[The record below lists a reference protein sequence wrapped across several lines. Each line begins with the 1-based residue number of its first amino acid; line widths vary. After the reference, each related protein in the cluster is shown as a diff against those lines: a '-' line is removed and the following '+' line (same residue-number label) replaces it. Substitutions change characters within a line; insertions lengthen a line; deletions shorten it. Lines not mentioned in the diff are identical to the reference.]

1 MSTFYEENLIIY
13 GMSFNSF
20 IPYSVKDD
28 ILSKI
33 RKNFFEHNKRQ
44 SDKIVQNF
52 NDFTIKYTYNLEKNK
67 PMKWVVQKNKKTIEE
82 SVIVSINSYEIRTYN
97 DDGKQVCSIEFSN
110 DHTIKTVTFALND
123 ETVVVSCGTNG
134 DEPVLY
140 YRGQS
145 LNTDLH
151 LLEINE
157 DDEVLEILAERN
169 PYITVTALTNRGVVY
184 FGTDEEIR
192 SVRREVERA
201 KTIIADRNA
210 PKVFNTP
217 EDRETG
223 FNFKDNDFNLKK
235 NMNQTFDISKSEYFD
250 FNEEDNPSVFDDVED
265 SSSLD
270 LENIALDNEDTVE
283 VESISAEI
291 DDTIENTVEPEE
303 TTTTDEN
310 IEENTDNNET
320 VVKEPVNEEK
330 EQVETSEN
338 TDEQSNIEEN
348 SVDTNDKKI
357 EDITGETDVAEE
369 TENITV
375 EENQVEEN
383 PTQQQET
390 VEENSIDDD
399 TKVAPNFTNE
409 EILREVLNAMMNN
422 SKENEPPKV
431 VTSVNETP
439 QAERFDKNA
448 DLIINSGN
456 EKYCY
461 YGDINDDCMRDGYG
475 RTEMSNGKTAYEGN
489 YKNNKRNGFGS
500 FYYKNGGLCYTGE
513 WKDNKRNGFG
523 VGVRSSDGSFHAG
536 TWSNNKP
543 EGVGARF
550 DKYGKLSYIA
560 NFKNGKE
567 SGLCVEYREDG
578 GITIFKWVNDAK
590 KIIETIYP

>member
-1 MSTFYEENLIIY
+1 MSTFYEENFIIY

-97 DDGKQVCSIEFSN
+97 DEGKQVSSIEFSN
-110 DHTIKTVTFALND
+110 DHTIKTVTFALDD

-145 LNTDLH
+145 LNADLH

-192 SVRREVERA
+192 SVKREVERA

-210 PKVFNTP
+210 PKVYNTP

-283 VESISAEI
+283 VESISAKI
-291 DDTIENTVEPEE
+291 DDALENTVEPEE
-303 TTTTDEN
+303 TTTIEEN
-310 IEENTDNNET
+310 IEDNIEINET
-320 VVKEPVNEEK
+320 VVDDEK
-330 EQVETSEN
+330 EEVETSEN
-338 TDEQSNIEEN
+338 TDEQSNIEEITD
-348 SVDTNDKKI
+348 DTNDEKT

-369 TENITV
+369 TENTAV

-383 PTQQQET
+383 PTEQQEI
-390 VEENSIDDD
+390 VEDNSIDDD

>member
-97 DDGKQVCSIEFSN
+97 DEGKQVCSIEFSN
-110 DHTIKTVTFALND
+110 DHTIKTVTFALDD

-145 LNTDLH
+145 LNSDLH

-192 SVRREVERA
+192 SVKREVERA

-210 PKVFNTP
+210 PKVYNTP

-270 LENIALDNEDTVE
+270 LENIALDNEDAVE
-283 VESISAEI
+283 VESISTEY
-291 DDTIENTVEPEE
+291 DDTSENAVEPEE
-303 TTTTDEN
+303 TTTIEEN
-310 IEENTDNNET
+310 IEGNIEINET
-320 VVKEPVNEEK
+320 VVDEEK
-330 EQVETSEN
+330 EEVETSEN
-338 TDEQSNIEEN
+338 TDEPSNIEEN
-348 SVDTNDKKI
+348 SADTNDEKT
-357 EDITGETDVAEE
+357 EDITGKTDVAEE
-369 TENITV
+369 TENTTV

-383 PTQQQET
+383 PTELQEI

-431 VTSVNETP
+431 VASVNETP

-523 VGVRSSDGSFHAG
+523 VGIRSSDGSFHAG

>member
-52 NDFTIKYTYNLEKNK
+52 NDFTIKYTYNLEKKK

-97 DDGKQVCSIEFSN
+97 DEGKQVSSIEFSN
-110 DHTIKTVTFALND
+110 DHTIKTVTFALDD

-145 LNTDLH
+145 LNADLH

-192 SVRREVERA
+192 SVKREVERA

-210 PKVFNTP
+210 PKVYNTP

-223 FNFKDNDFNLKK
+223 FNFIDNDFNLKK

-283 VESISAEI
+283 VESISAKI
-291 DDTIENTVEPEE
+291 DDALENTVEPEE
-303 TTTTDEN
+303 TTTIEEN
-310 IEENTDNNET
+310 IEDNIEINET
-320 VVKEPVNEEK
+320 VVDEEK
-330 EQVETSEN
+330 EEVETSEN
-338 TDEQSNIEEN
+338 TDESSNIEEN
-348 SVDTNDKKI
+348 STDTNDEKT
-357 EDITGETDVAEE
+357 EDITDETDVVEE
-369 TENITV
+369 TENTVV
-375 EENQVEEN
+375 EENQVEEK
-383 PTQQQET
+383 PTEQQET

-439 QAERFDKNA
+439 QTERFDKNA

>member
-97 DDGKQVCSIEFSN
+97 DEGKQVCSIEFSN
-110 DHTIKTVTFALND
+110 DHTIKTVTFALDD

-145 LNTDLH
+145 LNADLH

-192 SVRREVERA
+192 SVKREVERA

-210 PKVFNTP
+210 PKVYNTP

-250 FNEEDNPSVFDDVED
+250 FNEEDNPSVSDDVED

-283 VESISAEI
+283 VESISAKI
-291 DDTIENTVEPEE
+291 DDALENTVEPEE
-303 TTTTDEN
+303 TTTTEEN
-310 IEENTDNNET
+310 IEDNIEINET
-320 VVKEPVNEEK
+320 VVDEEK
-330 EQVETSEN
+330 EEVETSEN
-338 TDEQSNIEEN
+338 TDEQSNIEEITD
-348 SVDTNDKKI
+348 DTNDEKT

-369 TENITV
+369 TENTAV

-383 PTQQQET
+383 PTEQQEI
-390 VEENSIDDD
+390 VEDNSIDDD

-543 EGVGARF
+543 EGIGARF

>member
-97 DDGKQVCSIEFSN
+97 DEGKQVSSIEFSN
-110 DHTIKTVTFALND
+110 DHTIKTVTFALDD

-145 LNTDLH
+145 LNADLH

-192 SVRREVERA
+192 SVKREVERA

-210 PKVFNTP
+210 PKVYNTP

-283 VESISAEI
+283 VESISAKI
-291 DDTIENTVEPEE
+291 DDALENTVEPEE
-303 TTTTDEN
+303 TTTIEEN
-310 IEENTDNNET
+310 IEDNIEINET
-320 VVKEPVNEEK
+320 VVDEEK
-330 EQVETSEN
+330 EEVETSEN
-338 TDEQSNIEEN
+338 TDEQSNIEEITD
-348 SVDTNDKKI
+348 DTNDEKT

-369 TENITV
+369 TENTTV

-383 PTQQQET
+383 PTEQQEIA
-390 VEENSIDDD
+390 EENSIDDD

>member
-110 DHTIKTVTFALND
+110 DHTIKTVTFALDD

-145 LNTDLH
+145 LNADLH

-192 SVRREVERA
+192 SVKREVERA

-210 PKVFNTP
+210 PKVYNTP

-250 FNEEDNPSVFDDVED
+250 FNEEDNPSVSDDVED

-270 LENIALDNEDTVE
+270 LENIALDDEDTVE
-283 VESISAEI
+283 VESISAKI
-291 DDTIENTVEPEE
+291 DDALENTVEPEE
-303 TTTTDEN
+303 TTTIEEN
-310 IEENTDNNET
+310 IEDNIEINDT
-320 VVKEPVNEEK
+320 VVDEEK
-330 EQVETSEN
+330 EEVETSEN
-338 TDEQSNIEEN
+338 TDEQSNIEEITD
-348 SVDTNDKKI
+348 DTNDEKT
-357 EDITGETDVAEE
+357 EDITGETDAAEE
-369 TENITV
+369 TENTAV

-383 PTQQQET
+383 PTEQQEI
-390 VEENSIDDD
+390 VEDNSIDDD

-409 EILREVLNAMMNN
+409 EILREVLNVMMNN

>member
-97 DDGKQVCSIEFSN
+97 DEGKQVSSIEFSN
-110 DHTIKTVTFALND
+110 DHTIKTVTFALDD

-145 LNTDLH
+145 LNSDLH

-192 SVRREVERA
+192 NVKREVERA

-210 PKVFNTP
+210 PKVYNTP

-270 LENIALDNEDTVE
+270 LENITLDNEDTVE
-283 VESISAEI
+283 VESISTEC
-291 DDTIENTVEPEE
+291 DDTSENAVEPEE
-303 TTTTDEN
+303 TTTIQEN
-310 IEENTDNNET
+310 IEGNIEINET
-320 VVKEPVNEEK
+320 VVDEEK
-330 EQVETSEN
+330 EEVETSEN
-338 TDEQSNIEEN
+338 TDEPSNIEEN
-348 SVDTNDKKI
+348 SADTNDEKT
-357 EDITGETDVAEE
+357 EDITVETDVAEE
-369 TENITV
+369 TENTTV

-383 PTQQQET
+383 PTEQQEI

>member
-97 DDGKQVCSIEFSN
+97 DEGKQVSSIEFSN
-110 DHTIKTVTFALND
+110 DHTIKTVTFALDD

-145 LNTDLH
+145 LNADLH

-192 SVRREVERA
+192 SVKREVERA

-210 PKVFNTP
+210 PKVYNTP

-283 VESISAEI
+283 VESISAKI
-291 DDTIENTVEPEE
+291 DDALENTVEPEE
-303 TTTTDEN
+303 TTTIEEN
-310 IEENTDNNET
+310 IEDNVEINET
-320 VVKEPVNEEK
+320 VVDEEK
-330 EQVETSEN
+330 EEVETSEN
-338 TDEQSNIEEN
+338 TDEQSNIEEITD
-348 SVDTNDKKI
+348 DTNDEKT
-357 EDITGETDVAEE
+357 EDITGETDAAEE
-369 TENITV
+369 TENTAV
-375 EENQVEEN
+375 EENQVKEN
-383 PTQQQET
+383 PTEQQEI
-390 VEENSIDDD
+390 VEDNSIDDD

>member
-97 DDGKQVCSIEFSN
+97 DEGKQVSSIEFSN
-110 DHTIKTVTFALND
+110 DHTIKTVTFALDD

-145 LNTDLH
+145 LNSDLH

-192 SVRREVERA
+192 SVKREVERA

-210 PKVFNTP
+210 PKVYNTP

-283 VESISAEI
+283 VESISTEC
-291 DDTIENTVEPEE
+291 DDTSENAVEPEE
-303 TTTTDEN
+303 TTTIEEN
-310 IEENTDNNET
+310 IEGNLEINET
-320 VVKEPVNEEK
+320 VVDEEK
-330 EQVETSEN
+330 EEVETSEN
-338 TDEQSNIEEN
+338 TDEPSNIEEN
-348 SVDTNDKKI
+348 SADTNDEKT
-357 EDITGETDVAEE
+357 EDITGKTDVAEE
-369 TENITV
+369 TENTTV

-383 PTQQQET
+383 PTEQQEI

>member
-97 DDGKQVCSIEFSN
+97 DEGKQVSSIEFSN
-110 DHTIKTVTFALND
+110 DHTIKTVTFALDD

-145 LNTDLH
+145 LNSDLH

-192 SVRREVERA
+192 NVKREVERA

-210 PKVFNTP
+210 PKVYNTP

-283 VESISAEI
+283 VESISTEC
-291 DDTIENTVEPEE
+291 DDTSENAVEPEE
-303 TTTTDEN
+303 TTTIQEN
-310 IEENTDNNET
+310 IEGNIEINET
-320 VVKEPVNEEK
+320 VVDEEK
-330 EQVETSEN
+330 EEVETSEN
-338 TDEQSNIEEN
+338 TDEPSNIEEN
-348 SVDTNDKKI
+348 SADANDEKT
-357 EDITGETDVAEE
+357 EDITVETDVAEE
-369 TENITV
+369 TENTTV
-375 EENQVEEN
+375 EENKVEEN
-383 PTQQQET
+383 PTEQQEI

>member
-97 DDGKQVCSIEFSN
+97 DEGKQVSSIEFSN
-110 DHTIKTVTFALND
+110 DHTIKTVTFALDD
-123 ETVVVSCGTNG
+123 ETVVVSCGTNS

-145 LNTDLH
+145 LNSDLH

-192 SVRREVERA
+192 NVKREVERA

-210 PKVFNTP
+210 PKVYNTP

-270 LENIALDNEDTVE
+270 LENITLDNEDTVE
-283 VESISAEI
+283 VESISTEC
-291 DDTIENTVEPEE
+291 DDTSENAVEPEE
-303 TTTTDEN
+303 TTTIQEN
-310 IEENTDNNET
+310 IEGNIEINET
-320 VVKEPVNEEK
+320 VVDEEK
-330 EQVETSEN
+330 EEVETSEN
-338 TDEQSNIEEN
+338 TDESSNIEEITD
-348 SVDTNDKKI
+348 DTNDEKT
-357 EDITGETDVAEE
+357 EDITVKTDVAEE
-369 TENITV
+369 TENTTV

-383 PTQQQET
+383 PTEQQEI

-578 GITIFKWVNDAK
+578 DITIFKWVNDAK

>member
-97 DDGKQVCSIEFSN
+97 DEGKQVSSIEFSN
-110 DHTIKTVTFALND
+110 DHTIKTVTFALDD

-145 LNTDLH
+145 LNADLH

-192 SVRREVERA
+192 NVKREVERA

-210 PKVFNTP
+210 PKVYNTP

-283 VESISAEI
+283 VESISTEC
-291 DDTIENTVEPEE
+291 DDTSENAVEPEE
-303 TTTTDEN
+303 TTTIQEN
-310 IEENTDNNET
+310 IEGNIEINET
-320 VVKEPVNEEK
+320 VVDEEK
-330 EQVETSEN
+330 EEVETSEN
-338 TDEQSNIEEN
+338 TDEPSNIEEN
-348 SVDTNDKKI
+348 SADTNDEKT
-357 EDITGETDVAEE
+357 EDITGKTDTAEE
-369 TENITV
+369 TENTTV

-383 PTQQQET
+383 PTEQQEI

>member
-97 DDGKQVCSIEFSN
+97 DEGKQVSSIEFSN
-110 DHTIKTVTFALND
+110 DHTIKTVTFALDD

-145 LNTDLH
+145 LNSDLH

-192 SVRREVERA
+192 SVKREVERA

-210 PKVFNTP
+210 PKVYNTP

-283 VESISAEI
+283 VESISTEC
-291 DDTIENTVEPEE
+291 DDTSENAVEPEK
-303 TTTTDEN
+303 TTTIQEN
-310 IEENTDNNET
+310 IEGNLEINET
-320 VVKEPVNEEK
+320 VVDEEK
-330 EQVETSEN
+330 EEVETSEN
-338 TDEQSNIEEN
+338 TDEPSNIEEN
-348 SVDTNDKKI
+348 SADTNDEKT
-357 EDITGETDVAEE
+357 EDITGKTDVAEK
-369 TENITV
+369 TENTTI

-383 PTQQQET
+383 PTEQQEI

>member
-97 DDGKQVCSIEFSN
+97 DEGKQVSSIEFSN
-110 DHTIKTVTFALND
+110 DHTIKTVTFALDD

-145 LNTDLH
+145 LNSDLH

-192 SVRREVERA
+192 NVKREVERA
-201 KTIIADRNA
+201 KTIIADRDA
-210 PKVFNTP
+210 PKVYNTP

-283 VESISAEI
+283 VESISTEC
-291 DDTIENTVEPEE
+291 DDISENTVEPEE
-303 TTTTDEN
+303 TTNIQEN
-310 IEENTDNNET
+310 IEGNIEINET
-320 VVKEPVNEEK
+320 VVDEEK
-330 EQVETSEN
+330 EEVETSEN
-338 TDEQSNIEEN
+338 TDEPSNIEEN
-348 SVDTNDKKI
+348 YADTNDEKT
-357 EDITGETDVAEE
+357 EDITVKTDVAEE
-369 TENITV
+369 TENTTV

-383 PTQQQET
+383 PTEQQEI

-431 VTSVNETP
+431 VASVNETP

>member
-97 DDGKQVCSIEFSN
+97 DEGKQVSSIEFSN
-110 DHTIKTVTFALND
+110 DHIIKTVTFALDD
-123 ETVVVSCGTNG
+123 ETVVVSRGTNG

-145 LNTDLH
+145 LNADLH

-157 DDEVLEILAERN
+157 DDKVLEILAERN

-192 SVRREVERA
+192 SVKREVERA

-210 PKVFNTP
+210 PKVYNTP

-283 VESISAEI
+283 VESISAKI
-291 DDTIENTVEPEE
+291 DDALENTVEPEE
-303 TTTTDEN
+303 TTTIEEN
-310 IEENTDNNET
+310 IEDNIEINET
-320 VVKEPVNEEK
+320 VVDEEK
-330 EQVETSEN
+330 EEVETSEN
-338 TDEQSNIEEN
+338 TDEQSNIEEITD
-348 SVDTNDKKI
+348 DTNDEKT
-357 EDITGETDVAEE
+357 EDITGKTDVAEE
-369 TENITV
+369 TENTAV

-383 PTQQQET
+383 PTEQQEI
-390 VEENSIDDD
+390 VEDNSIDDD

-461 YGDINDDCMRDGYG
+461 YGDIKDDCMRDGYG

>member
-97 DDGKQVCSIEFSN
+97 DEGKQVSSIEFSN
-110 DHTIKTVTFALND
+110 DHTIKTVTFALDD

-145 LNTDLH
+145 LNADLH

-192 SVRREVERA
+192 NVKREVERA

-210 PKVFNTP
+210 PKVYNTP

-283 VESISAEI
+283 VESISTEC
-291 DDTIENTVEPEE
+291 DDTSENAVEPEE
-303 TTTTDEN
+303 TTTIQEN
-310 IEENTDNNET
+310 IEGNIEINET
-320 VVKEPVNEEK
+320 VVDEEK
-330 EQVETSEN
+330 EEVETSEN
-338 TDEQSNIEEN
+338 TDEPSNIEEN
-348 SVDTNDKKI
+348 YADTNDEKT
-357 EDITGETDVAEE
+357 EDITGKTDVAEE
-369 TENITV
+369 TENTTV

-383 PTQQQET
+383 PTEQQEIM
-390 VEENSIDDD
+390 EENSIDDD

>member
-97 DDGKQVCSIEFSN
+97 DEGKQVSSIEFSN
-110 DHTIKTVTFALND
+110 DHTIKTVTFALDD

-145 LNTDLH
+145 LNADLH

-192 SVRREVERA
+192 NVMREVERA

-210 PKVFNTP
+210 PKVYNTP

-270 LENIALDNEDTVE
+270 LENIALDNEDAVE
-283 VESISAEI
+283 VESISTEC
-291 DDTIENTVEPEE
+291 DDTSENAVEPEE
-303 TTTTDEN
+303 TTTIQEN
-310 IEENTDNNET
+310 IEGNIEINET
-320 VVKEPVNEEK
+320 VVDEEK
-330 EQVETSEN
+330 EEVETSEN
-338 TDEQSNIEEN
+338 TDEPSNVEEN
-348 SVDTNDKKI
+348 SADANDEKT
-357 EDITGETDVAEE
+357 EDITGKTDVAEE
-369 TENITV
+369 TENTAV

-383 PTQQQET
+383 PTEQQEI

-399 TKVAPNFTNE
+399 TKVAPNLTNE

>member
-82 SVIVSINSYEIRTYN
+82 SVIVSI
-97 DDGKQVCSIEFSN
+97 EFSN
-110 DHTIKTVTFALND
+110 DHIIKTVTFALDN

-145 LNTDLH
+145 LNADLH

-192 SVRREVERA
+192 SVKREVERA

-210 PKVFNTP
+210 PKVYNTP

-283 VESISAEI
+283 VESISTEY
-291 DDTIENTVEPEE
+291 DDTSENTVEPEE
-303 TTTTDEN
+303 TTTIEEN
-310 IEENTDNNET
+310 IEGNIEINET
-320 VVKEPVNEEK
+320 VVDEEK
-330 EQVETSEN
+330 EEVETSEN
-338 TDEQSNIEEN
+338 TDESSDIEEN
-348 SVDTNDKKI
+348 STDTNDEKT
-357 EDITGETDVAEE
+357 EDITDETDVAEE
-369 TENITV
+369 TENTAV
-375 EENQVEEN
+375 EENQVEEK
-383 PTQQQET
+383 PTEQQET
-390 VEENSIDDD
+390 VEDNSIDDD

-409 EILREVLNAMMNN
+409 EILREVLNAMMNS

>member
-97 DDGKQVCSIEFSN
+97 DEGKQVSSIEFSN
-110 DHTIKTVTFALND
+110 DHTIKSVTFALDD

-145 LNTDLH
+145 LNADLH

-192 SVRREVERA
+192 SVKREVERA

-210 PKVFNTP
+210 PKVYNTP

-283 VESISAEI
+283 VESISAKI
-291 DDTIENTVEPEE
+291 DDALENTVEPEE
-303 TTTTDEN
+303 TTTIEEN
-310 IEENTDNNET
+310 IEDNIEINET
-320 VVKEPVNEEK
+320 VVDEEK
-330 EQVETSEN
+330 EEVETSEN
-338 TDEQSNIEEN
+338 TDEQSNIEEITD
-348 SVDTNDKKI
+348 DTNDEKT

-369 TENITV
+369 TENTAV

-383 PTQQQET
+383 PTEQQEI
-390 VEENSIDDD
+390 VEDNSIDDD

-409 EILREVLNAMMNN
+409 EILREVLNVMMNN

-536 TWSNNKP
+536 TWSNDKP

>member
-97 DDGKQVCSIEFSN
+97 DEGKQVSSIEFSN
-110 DHTIKTVTFALND
+110 DHTIKTVTFALDD

-145 LNTDLH
+145 LNADLH

-157 DDEVLEILAERN
+157 DDEVLEVLAERN

-192 SVRREVERA
+192 NVKREVERA

-210 PKVFNTP
+210 PKVYNTP

-283 VESISAEI
+283 VESISTEC
-291 DDTIENTVEPEE
+291 DDTSENAVEPEK
-303 TTTTDEN
+303 TTTIEEN
-310 IEENTDNNET
+310 IEGNIEINET
-320 VVKEPVNEEK
+320 VVDEEK
-330 EQVETSEN
+330 EEVETSEN
-338 TDEQSNIEEN
+338 TDEQSNIEEITD
-348 SVDTNDKKI
+348 DTNDEKT

-369 TENITV
+369 TENTAV

-383 PTQQQET
+383 PTEQQEI

-439 QAERFDKNA
+439 QAERFDKYA

>member
-97 DDGKQVCSIEFSN
+97 DEGKQVSSIEFSN
-110 DHTIKTVTFALND
+110 DHTIKTVTFALDD

-145 LNTDLH
+145 LNSDLH

-192 SVRREVERA
+192 NVKREVERA

-210 PKVFNTP
+210 PKVYNTP

-283 VESISAEI
+283 VESISTEC
-291 DDTIENTVEPEE
+291 DDTSENAVEPEE
-303 TTTTDEN
+303 TTTIEEN
-310 IEENTDNNET
+310 IEGNIEINET
-320 VVKEPVNEEK
+320 VVDEEK
-330 EQVETSEN
+330 EEVETSEN
-338 TDEQSNIEEN
+338 TDEPSNIEEN
-348 SVDTNDKKI
+348 SADANDEKT
-357 EDITGETDVAEE
+357 EDITGKTDVAEE
-369 TENITV
+369 TENTTV

-383 PTQQQET
+383 PTEQQEI

>member
-97 DDGKQVCSIEFSN
+97 DEGKQVSSIEFSN
-110 DHTIKTVTFALND
+110 DHTIKTVTFALDD

-145 LNTDLH
+145 LNADLH

-192 SVRREVERA
+192 SVKREVERA

-210 PKVFNTP
+210 PKVYNTP

-283 VESISAEI
+283 VESISAKI
-291 DDTIENTVEPEE
+291 DDALENTVEPEE
-303 TTTTDEN
+303 TTTIEEN
-310 IEENTDNNET
+310 IEDNIEINET
-320 VVKEPVNEEK
+320 VVDEEK
-330 EQVETSEN
+330 EEVETSEN
-338 TDEQSNIEEN
+338 TDEQSNIEEITD
-348 SVDTNDKKI
+348 DTNDEKT

-369 TENITV
+369 TENTAV

-383 PTQQQET
+383 PTEQQEM
-390 VEENSIDDD
+390 VEDNSIDDD

-409 EILREVLNAMMNN
+409 EILREVLNVMMNN

-461 YGDINDDCMRDGYG
+461 YGDINDDYMRDGYG

>member
-110 DHTIKTVTFALND
+110 DHTIKTVTFALDD

-145 LNTDLH
+145 LNSDLH

-192 SVRREVERA
+192 NVKREVERA
-201 KTIIADRNA
+201 KTIIADRDA
-210 PKVFNTP
+210 PKVYNTP

-283 VESISAEI
+283 VESISTEC
-291 DDTIENTVEPEE
+291 DDTSENAVEPEE
-303 TTTTDEN
+303 TTTIEEN
-310 IEENTDNNET
+310 IEGNIEINET
-320 VVKEPVNEEK
+320 VVDEEK
-330 EQVETSEN
+330 EEVETSEN
-338 TDEQSNIEEN
+338 TDEPSNIEEN
-348 SVDTNDKKI
+348 SADTNDEKT
-357 EDITGETDVAEE
+357 EDITGKTDVAEE
-369 TENITV
+369 TENTTV

-383 PTQQQET
+383 PTEQQEI

>member
-1 MSTFYEENLIIY
+1 MSTFYEENFIIY

-97 DDGKQVCSIEFSN
+97 DEGKQVSSIEFSN
-110 DHTIKTVTFALND
+110 DHTIKTVTFALDD

-145 LNTDLH
+145 LNSDLH

-192 SVRREVERA
+192 SVKREVERA
-201 KTIIADRNA
+201 KTIIADRNT
-210 PKVFNTP
+210 PKVYNTP

-283 VESISAEI
+283 VESISTEC
-291 DDTIENTVEPEE
+291 DDISENTVEPEE
-303 TTTTDEN
+303 TTTIEEN
-310 IEENTDNNET
+310 IEGNLEINET
-320 VVKEPVNEEK
+320 VVNEEK
-330 EQVETSEN
+330 EEVETSEN
-338 TDEQSNIEEN
+338 TDEPSNIEEN
-348 SVDTNDKKI
+348 SADANDEKT
-357 EDITGETDVAEE
+357 EDITGKTDVAEE
-369 TENITV
+369 TENTAV

-383 PTQQQET
+383 PTEQQEI
-390 VEENSIDDD
+390 VEDNSIDDD

-543 EGVGARF
+543 EGIGARF

>member
-97 DDGKQVCSIEFSN
+97 DEGKQVCSIEFSN
-110 DHTIKTVTFALND
+110 DHTIKTVTFALDD

-145 LNTDLH
+145 LNSDLH

-192 SVRREVERA
+192 NVKREVERA
-201 KTIIADRNA
+201 KTIIADRDA
-210 PKVFNTP
+210 PKVYNTP

-283 VESISAEI
+283 VESISTEC
-291 DDTIENTVEPEE
+291 DDTSENAVEPEE
-303 TTTTDEN
+303 TTTIEEN
-310 IEENTDNNET
+310 IEGNIEINET
-320 VVKEPVNEEK
+320 VVDEEK
-330 EQVETSEN
+330 EEVETSEN
-338 TDEQSNIEEN
+338 TDEPSNIEEN
-348 SVDTNDKKI
+348 SADTNDEKT
-357 EDITGETDVAEE
+357 EDITGKTDVAEE
-369 TENITV
+369 TENTTV

-383 PTQQQET
+383 PTEQQEI

>member
-97 DDGKQVCSIEFSN
+97 DEGKQVSSIEFSN
-110 DHTIKTVTFALND
+110 DHTIKTVTFALDD

-145 LNTDLH
+145 LNSDLH

-192 SVRREVERA
+192 SVKREVERA

-210 PKVFNTP
+210 PKVYNTP

-283 VESISAEI
+283 VESISAKI
-291 DDTIENTVEPEE
+291 DDALENTVEPEE
-303 TTTTDEN
+303 TTTIEEN
-310 IEENTDNNET
+310 IEDNIEINDT
-320 VVKEPVNEEK
+320 VVDEEK
-330 EQVETSEN
+330 EEVETSEN
-338 TDEQSNIEEN
+338 TDEQSNIEEITD
-348 SVDTNDKKI
+348 DTNDEKT
-357 EDITGETDVAEE
+357 EDITGKTDVAEE
-369 TENITV
+369 TENTAV

-383 PTQQQET
+383 PTEQQEI
-390 VEENSIDDD
+390 VEDNSIDDD

>member
-97 DDGKQVCSIEFSN
+97 DEGKQVSSIEFSN
-110 DHTIKTVTFALND
+110 DHTIKTVTFALDD

-145 LNTDLH
+145 LNSDLH

-192 SVRREVERA
+192 NVKREVERA

-210 PKVFNTP
+210 PKVYNTP

-283 VESISAEI
+283 VESISTEC
-291 DDTIENTVEPEE
+291 DDTLENAVEPEE
-303 TTTTDEN
+303 TTTIQEN
-310 IEENTDNNET
+310 IEGNIEINET
-320 VVKEPVNEEK
+320 VVDEEK
-330 EQVETSEN
+330 EEVETSEN
-338 TDEQSNIEEN
+338 TDEPSNIEEN
-348 SVDTNDKKI
+348 SADTNDEKT
-357 EDITGETDVAEE
+357 EDITGKTDVAEE
-369 TENITV
+369 TENTTV

-383 PTQQQET
+383 PTEQQET

>member
-97 DDGKQVCSIEFSN
+97 DEGKQVSSIEFSN
-110 DHTIKTVTFALND
+110 DHTIKTVTFALDD

-145 LNTDLH
+145 LNSDLH

-192 SVRREVERA
+192 SVKREVERA

-210 PKVFNTP
+210 PKVYNTP

-283 VESISAEI
+283 VESISAKI
-291 DDTIENTVEPEE
+291 DDALENTVEPEE
-303 TTTTDEN
+303 TTTIEEN
-310 IEENTDNNET
+310 IEDNIEINKT
-320 VVKEPVNEEK
+320 VVNEEK
-330 EQVETSEN
+330 EEVETSEN
-338 TDEQSNIEEN
+338 TDEQSNIEEITD
-348 SVDTNDKKI
+348 DTNDEKT

-369 TENITV
+369 TENTAV

-383 PTQQQET
+383 PTEQQEI
-390 VEENSIDDD
+390 VEDNSIDDD

>member
-97 DDGKQVCSIEFSN
+97 DEGKQVSSIEFSN
-110 DHTIKTVTFALND
+110 DHTIKTVTFALDD

-145 LNTDLH
+145 LNADLH

-184 FGTDEEIR
+184 FGTDEEIK
-192 SVRREVERA
+192 SVKREVERA

-210 PKVFNTP
+210 PKVYNTP

-270 LENIALDNEDTVE
+270 LENIALENEDSVE
-283 VESISAEI
+283 VESISTEC
-291 DDTIENTVEPEE
+291 DDTSENAVEPEE
-303 TTTTDEN
+303 TTTIEEN
-310 IEENTDNNET
+310 IEGNIEINET
-320 VVKEPVNEEK
+320 VVDEEK
-330 EQVETSEN
+330 EEVETSEN
-338 TDEQSNIEEN
+338 TDEPSNIEEN
-348 SVDTNDKKI
+348 SADTNDEKT
-357 EDITGETDVAEE
+357 EDITGKTDVAEE
-369 TENITV
+369 TENTTV

-383 PTQQQET
+383 PTEQQEI

>member
-97 DDGKQVCSIEFSN
+97 DEGKQVCSIEFSN
-110 DHTIKTVTFALND
+110 DHTIKTVTFALDD

-145 LNTDLH
+145 LNADLH

-157 DDEVLEILAERN
+157 DDEVLEVLAERN

-192 SVRREVERA
+192 SVEREVERA

-210 PKVFNTP
+210 PKVYNTP

-283 VESISAEI
+283 VESISAKI
-291 DDTIENTVEPEE
+291 DDALENTVEPEE
-303 TTTTDEN
+303 TTTIEEN
-310 IEENTDNNET
+310 IEDNIEINET
-320 VVKEPVNEEK
+320 VVDEEK
-330 EQVETSEN
+330 EEVETSEN
-338 TDEQSNIEEN
+338 TDEQSNIEEITD
-348 SVDTNDKKI
+348 DTNDEKT

-369 TENITV
+369 TENTAV

-383 PTQQQET
+383 PTEQQEI
-390 VEENSIDDD
+390 VEDNSIDDD

-422 SKENEPPKV
+422 SKENEPPNV

>member
-97 DDGKQVCSIEFSN
+97 DEGKQVSSIEFSN
-110 DHTIKTVTFALND
+110 DHTIKTVTFALDD

-145 LNTDLH
+145 LNADLH

-192 SVRREVERA
+192 SVKREVERA

-210 PKVFNTP
+210 PKVYNTP

-250 FNEEDNPSVFDDVED
+250 FNEEGNPSVFDDVED

-283 VESISAEI
+283 VESISAKI
-291 DDTIENTVEPEE
+291 DDALENTVEPEE
-303 TTTTDEN
+303 TTTIEEN
-310 IEENTDNNET
+310 IEDNIEINET
-320 VVKEPVNEEK
+320 VVDEEK
-330 EQVETSEN
+330 EEVETSEN
-338 TDEQSNIEEN
+338 TDEQSNIEEITD
-348 SVDTNDKKI
+348 DTNDEKT

-369 TENITV
+369 TENTAV

-383 PTQQQET
+383 PTEQQEI
-390 VEENSIDDD
+390 VEDNSIDDD

-536 TWSNNKP
+536 NWSNNKP

>member
-97 DDGKQVCSIEFSN
+97 DEGKQVSSIEFSN
-110 DHTIKTVTFALND
+110 DHTIKTVTFALDD

-145 LNTDLH
+145 LNSDLH

-192 SVRREVERA
+192 NVKREVERA

-210 PKVFNTP
+210 PKVYNTP

-270 LENIALDNEDTVE
+270 LENIALDNEDAVE
-283 VESISAEI
+283 VESISTEC
-291 DDTIENTVEPEE
+291 DDTSENAVEPEE
-303 TTTTDEN
+303 TTTIEEN
-310 IEENTDNNET
+310 IEGNIEINET
-320 VVKEPVNEEK
+320 VVDEEK
-330 EQVETSEN
+330 EEVETSEN
-338 TDEQSNIEEN
+338 TDEPSNIEEN
-348 SVDTNDKKI
+348 SADTNDEKT
-357 EDITGETDVAEE
+357 EDITGKTVTAEE
-369 TENITV
+369 TENTTV

-383 PTQQQET
+383 PTEQQEI

>member
-52 NDFTIKYTYNLEKNK
+52 NDFTIKYTYNLEKKK

-97 DDGKQVCSIEFSN
+97 DEGKQVCSIEFSN
-110 DHTIKTVTFALND
+110 DHTIKTVTFALDD

-145 LNTDLH
+145 LNADLH

-192 SVRREVERA
+192 SVKREVERA

-210 PKVFNTP
+210 PKVYNTP

-283 VESISAEI
+283 VESISTEC
-291 DDTIENTVEPEE
+291 DDTSENTVEPEE
-303 TTTTDEN
+303 TTTIEEN
-310 IEENTDNNET
+310 IEGNIEINET
-320 VVKEPVNEEK
+320 VVDEEK
-330 EQVETSEN
+330 EEVETSEN
-338 TDEQSNIEEN
+338 TDESSNIEEN
-348 SVDTNDKKI
+348 STDTNDEKT
-357 EDITGETDVAEE
+357 EDITDETDVVEE
-369 TENITV
+369 TENTVV
-375 EENQVEEN
+375 EENQVEEK
-383 PTQQQET
+383 PTEQQET

-439 QAERFDKNA
+439 QTERFDKNA

>member
-97 DDGKQVCSIEFSN
+97 DEGKQVSSIEFSN
-110 DHTIKTVTFALND
+110 DHTIKTVTFALDD

-145 LNTDLH
+145 LNADLH

-192 SVRREVERA
+192 SVKREVERA

-210 PKVFNTP
+210 PKVYNTP

-283 VESISAEI
+283 VESISAKI
-291 DDTIENTVEPEE
+291 DDALENTVEPEE
-303 TTTTDEN
+303 TTTIEEN
-310 IEENTDNNET
+310 IEDNIEINET
-320 VVKEPVNEEK
+320 VVDEEK
-330 EQVETSEN
+330 EEVETSEN
-338 TDEQSNIEEN
+338 TDEQSNIKEITD
-348 SVDTNDKKI
+348 DTNDEKT

-369 TENITV
+369 TENTAV

-383 PTQQQET
+383 PTEQQEI
-390 VEENSIDDD
+390 VEYNSIDDD

-448 DLIINSGN
+448 DLIINNGN

>member
-97 DDGKQVCSIEFSN
+97 DEGKQVSSIEFSN
-110 DHTIKTVTFALND
+110 DHTIKTVTFALDD

-145 LNTDLH
+145 LNSDLH

-192 SVRREVERA
+192 SVKREVERA

-210 PKVFNTP
+210 PKVYNTP

-283 VESISAEI
+283 AESISAKI
-291 DDTIENTVEPEE
+291 DDALENTVEPEE
-303 TTTTDEN
+303 TTTIEEN
-310 IEENTDNNET
+310 IEDNIEINET
-320 VVKEPVNEEK
+320 VVDEEK
-330 EQVETSEN
+330 EEVETSEN
-338 TDEQSNIEEN
+338 TDEQSNIEEITD
-348 SVDTNDKKI
+348 DTNDEKT

-369 TENITV
+369 TENTAI

-383 PTQQQET
+383 PTEQQEI
-390 VEENSIDDD
+390 VEDNSIDDD

>member
-97 DDGKQVCSIEFSN
+97 DEGKQVSSIEFSN
-110 DHTIKTVTFALND
+110 DHTIKTVTFALDD

-145 LNTDLH
+145 LNADLH

-192 SVRREVERA
+192 NVKREVERA

-210 PKVFNTP
+210 PKVYNTP

-270 LENIALDNEDTVE
+270 LENITLDNEDTVE
-283 VESISAEI
+283 VESISTVC
-291 DDTIENTVEPEE
+291 DDTSENAVEPEE
-303 TTTTDEN
+303 TTTIEEN
-310 IEENTDNNET
+310 IEGNIEINET
-320 VVKEPVNEEK
+320 VVDEEK
-330 EQVETSEN
+330 EEVETSEN
-338 TDEQSNIEEN
+338 TDEQSNIEEITD
-348 SVDTNDKKI
+348 DTNDEKT
-357 EDITGETDVAEE
+357 EDITGETDAAEE
-369 TENITV
+369 TENTTV

-383 PTQQQET
+383 PTEQQVI

>member
-145 LNTDLH
+145 LNADLH

-192 SVRREVERA
+192 SVKREVERA

-210 PKVFNTP
+210 PKVYNTP

-265 SSSLD
+265 SSALD

-330 EQVETSEN
+330 EHVETSEN

>member
-1 MSTFYEENLIIY
+1 MSTFYEENFIIY

-97 DDGKQVCSIEFSN
+97 DEGKQVSSIEFSN
-110 DHTIKTVTFALND
+110 DHTIKTVTFALDD

-145 LNTDLH
+145 LNADLH

-192 SVRREVERA
+192 SVKREVERA

-210 PKVFNTP
+210 PKVYNTP

-270 LENIALDNEDTVE
+270 LENIALDNEDSVE
-283 VESISAEI
+283 VESISTEC
-291 DDTIENTVEPEE
+291 DDALENTIEPEE
-303 TTTTDEN
+303 TTTIEEN
-310 IEENTDNNET
+310 IEDNIEINET
-320 VVKEPVNEEK
+320 VVDEEK
-330 EQVETSEN
+330 EEVETSEN
-338 TDEQSNIEEN
+338 TDEQSNIEEITD
-348 SVDTNDKKI
+348 DTNDEKT
-357 EDITGETDVAEE
+357 EDITGETNVAEE
-369 TENITV
+369 TENTAV

-383 PTQQQET
+383 PTEQQEI

>member
-97 DDGKQVCSIEFSN
+97 DEGKQVSSIEFSN
-110 DHTIKTVTFALND
+110 DHTIKTVTFALDD

-145 LNTDLH
+145 LNADLH

-192 SVRREVERA
+192 SVKREVERA

-210 PKVFNTP
+210 PKVYNTP

-270 LENIALDNEDTVE
+270 LENIALDDEDTVE
-283 VESISAEI
+283 VESISAKI
-291 DDTIENTVEPEE
+291 DDALENTVEPEE
-303 TTTTDEN
+303 TTTIEEN
-310 IEENTDNNET
+310 IEDNIEINET
-320 VVKEPVNEEK
+320 VVDEEK
-330 EQVETSEN
+330 EEVETSEN
-338 TDEQSNIEEN
+338 TDEQSNIEEITD
-348 SVDTNDKKI
+348 DTNDEKT

-369 TENITV
+369 TENTAV

-383 PTQQQET
+383 PTEQQEI
-390 VEENSIDDD
+390 VEDNSIDDD

-409 EILREVLNAMMNN
+409 EILREVLNVMMNN

>member
-145 LNTDLH
+145 LNSDLH

-192 SVRREVERA
+192 CIKREVERA